1 MSQHQNKILSS
12 LLVHIGYHKTGT
24 TWLQKELFNPESEFF
39 VPLYPGNNPKAGR
52 NLRKLFVRDKER
64 YLLSPFE
71 LNKAEIL
78 EELDAMLGAIDLGGK
93 IPVLSYE
100 RLSGNPHSGGF
111 DARVIADRI
120 KACFPDAKI
129 FCVIREQKDMI
140 LSTYFQY
147 LKIGGTDSLTNY
159 LTRSYDGRR
168 PGFSPIQLN
177 YVNLVSC
184 YFRLFS
190 PENVLVLPYEMFRD
204 NAELYLKKLGEFVSV
219 DLSGVSANV
228 TTVHNKR
235 AANSTTPRFP
245 FLNLFLNRSSVNAYS
260 RLYMPMSKPLI
271 HMVSRLTGTGSRARV
286 GKLKQQ
292 IDEIIQDRYESSN
305 RELSGMTGLDLSVYG
320 YHG

>member
-1 MSQHQNKILSS
+1 MSQHQKEMLSN

-24 TWLQKELFNPESEFF
+24 TWLQEELFKPDGEFF
-39 VPLYPGNNPKAGR
+39 VPLYPPGNPKEGR
-52 NLRKLFVRDKER
+52 KFRKLFVRDKER

-71 LNKAEIL
+71 LNTAEIL
-78 EELDAMLGAIDLGGK
+78 EELDSMLGHIELGGR

-120 KACFPDAKI
+120 NACFPDAKI
-129 FCVIREQKDMI
+129 FCVIREQKEMI

-147 LKIGGTDSLTNY
+147 LKIGGIDSLTTY

-168 PGFSPIQLN
+168 PGFSPAQLN

-190 PENVLVLPYEMFRD
+190 PEKVLVLPYEMFRD
-204 NAELYLKKLGEFVSV
+204 NAELFLQRLGEFVSV
-219 DLSGVSANV
+219 DLSGMSAKV
-228 TTVHNKR
+228 TTVHNRR

-245 FLNLFLNRSSVNAYS
+245 FLNLFLARSSVNAYS

-271 HMVSRLTGTGSRARV
+271 HLVSRLTGTGSRARV
-286 GKLKQQ
+286 EKLKQQ
-292 IDEIIQDRYESSN
+292 IDGIIQDRYERSN